1 MKYDFD
7 AMHNR
12 RIAGDIKYNCPS
24 DVIPMWVADMDFKAP
39 NEISDALIKEAKHG
53 IFGYKEPDE
62 EYMSLVTQ
70 WYKLRF
76 DWEIRQW
83 YKLRFDWEIRPEH
96 IITSPGVMFSI
107 GASINALTEIGDSI
121 LICQPVYYPFSKI
134 VTANKRKLVISEL
147 TETNGR
153 YQFNFDDIE
162 TKIKKHSV
170 KMFLLCSPHNPVGR
184 VWTKDELKKIGNI
197 CLANNVTIV
206 SDEIH
211 SDFIYQ
217 GNTHTPLA
225 SISDELAK
233 ITVTCT
239 APSKTFNLAG
249 LQASNTVVFDPVIR
263 RKIEK
268 SIAASGYFEIN
279 TMASVSTKAA
289 YQYGGEWLD
298 GLLSYLEESRQ
309 ILQKAFPT
317 DFPISLIQ
325 PEGTYLAWLDCRKTE
340 LTSTKLYDIFLNKAR
355 VWLHKGDTFGKSGN
369 GFMRLNFACPHSVL
383 CEAIDRIKYSI

>member
-1 MKYDFD
+1 
-7 AMHNR
+7 MHNR

-24 DVIPMWVADMDFKAP
+24 DVIPMWVADMDFKVP
-39 NEISDALIKEAKHG
+39 NEISDALIKEAKYG

-62 EYMSLVTQ
+62 EYMSLVT
-70 WYKLRF
+70 
-76 DWEIRQW
+76 QW

-217 GNTHTPLA
+217 GNTHNPLA

-369 GFMRLNFACPHSVL
+369 GFMRLNFACPHIVL
-383 CEAIDRIKYSI
+383 REAIDRIKHSI

>member
-1 MKYDFD
+1 M
-7 AMHNR
+7 
-12 RIAGDIKYNCPS
+12 
-24 DVIPMWVADMDFKAP
+24 
-39 NEISDALIKEAKHG
+39 
-53 IFGYKEPDE
+53 
-62 EYMSLVTQ
+62 
-70 WYKLRF
+70 
-76 DWEIRQW
+76 
-83 YKLRFDWEIRPEH
+83 
-96 IITSPGVMFSI
+96 
-107 GASINALTEIGDSI
+107 
-121 LICQPVYYPFSKI
+121 
-134 VTANKRKLVISEL
+134 
-147 TETNGR
+147 
-153 YQFNFDDIE
+153 
-162 TKIKKHSV
+162 
-170 KMFLLCSPHNPVGR
+170 
-184 VWTKDELKKIGNI
+184 
-197 CLANNVTIV
+197 TIV

-233 ITVTCT
+233 MTVTCT

-249 LQASNTVVFDPVIR
+249 LQASNTVVSDPVIR

-268 SIAASGYFEIN
+268 AIAASGYFEIN

-340 LTSTKLYDIFLNKAR
+340 LTSAELYDIFLDKAR

>member
-24 DVIPMWVADMDFKAP
+24 DVIPMWVADMDFKVP

-62 EYMSLVTQ
+62 EYMSLVT
-70 WYKLRF
+70 
-76 DWEIRQW
+76 QW

-184 VWTKDELKKIGNI
+184 VWTKEELKRIGNI
-197 CLANNVTIV
+197 CLNNGVTIV

-268 SIAASGYFEIN
+268 SIAATGYFELN
-279 TMASVSTKAA
+279 TMAIASTKAA

>member
-24 DVIPMWVADMDFKAP
+24 DVIPMWVADMDFKVP
-39 NEISDALIKEAKHG
+39 NEISDALIKEAMHG

-62 EYMSLVTQ
+62 EYMSLVT
-70 WYKLRF
+70 
-76 DWEIRQW
+76 QW

-121 LICQPVYYPFSKI
+121 LICQPVYYPFSEI

>member
-24 DVIPMWVADMDFKAP
+24 DVIPMWVADMDFQIP

-53 IFGYKEPDE
+53 IFGYNEPDE
-62 EYMSLVTQ
+62 EYMSLVT
-70 WYKLRF
+70 
-76 DWEIRQW
+76 QW

-153 YQFNFDDIE
+153 YKFNYDDIE

-197 CLANNVTIV
+197 CLANDVIIV

-233 ITVTCT
+233 MTVTCT

-249 LQASNTVVFDPVIR
+249 LQASNTVVSDPVIR

-268 SIAASGYFEIN
+268 AIAATGYFEIN
-279 TMASVSTKAA
+279 TMAIVSTKAA

-309 ILQKAFPT
+309 ILQKAFPA
-317 DFPISLIQ
+317 DSPISLIY

-340 LTSTKLYDIFLNKAR
+340 LTSAKLYDIFLNNAR
-355 VWLHKGDTFGKSGN
+355 VWLHKGDTFGQSGN

-383 CEAIDRIKYSI
+383 REAIDRINYSI

>member
-7 AMHNR
+7 AIHNR

-24 DVIPMWVADMDFKAP
+24 NVIPMWVADMDFQIP

-53 IFGYKEPDE
+53 IFGYNEPDE
-62 EYMSLVTQ
+62 EYMSLVT
-70 WYKLRF
+70 
-76 DWEIRQW
+76 QW

-153 YQFNFDDIE
+153 YKFNYDDIE

-197 CLANNVTIV
+197 CLANDVIIV

-233 ITVTCT
+233 MTVTCT

-249 LQASNTVVFDPVIR
+249 LQASNTVVSNPVIR
-263 RKIEK
+263 RKIDK
-268 SIAASGYFEIN
+268 AIAATGYFEIN
-279 TMASVSTKAA
+279 TMAIVSTKAA

-309 ILQKAFPT
+309 ILQKAFPA
-317 DFPISLIQ
+317 DSPISLIY

-340 LTSTKLYDIFLNKAR
+340 LTSAKLYDIFLNNAR
-355 VWLHKGDTFGKSGN
+355 VWLHKGDTFGQSGN

-383 CEAIDRIKYSI
+383 REAIDRINYSI

>member
-1 MKYDFD
+1 
-7 AMHNR
+7 
-12 RIAGDIKYNCPS
+12 
-24 DVIPMWVADMDFKAP
+24 MWVADMDFKVP

-62 EYMSLVTQ
+62 EYMSLVT
-70 WYKLRF
+70 
-76 DWEIRQW
+76 QW

-153 YQFNFDDIE
+153 YQLNFDDIE

-268 SIAASGYFEIN
+268 AIAATGYFELN
-279 TMASVSTKAA
+279 TMAIASTKAA
-289 YQYGGEWLD
+289 YKYGGDWLD

>member
-76 DWEIRQW
+76 DWEIQ
-83 YKLRFDWEIRPEH
+83 PEH

-107 GASINALTEIGDSI
+107 GASINALMEIGDSI

-134 VTANKRKLVISEL
+134 VTANNRSLVVSEL

-153 YQFNFDDIE
+153 YQFDFDDIE
-162 TKIKKHSV
+162 TKIKQHGV

-184 VWTKDELKKIGNI
+184 VWTKEELKRIGNI
-197 CLANNVTIV
+197 CLNNGVTIV

-211 SDFIYQ
+211 SDFIYR
-217 GNTHTPLA
+217 GSTHTPLA
-225 SISDELAK
+225 SLSDELAEM
-233 ITVTCT
+233 TVTCT

-249 LQASNTVVFDPVIR
+249 LQASNAVVSNPVLR
-263 RKIEK
+263 KKIEK
-268 SIAASGYFEIN
+268 TIAATGYFELN
-279 TMASVSTKAA
+279 TMAIASTKAA
-289 YQYGGEWLD
+289 YKYGGDWLD
-298 GLLSYLEESRQ
+298 GLLTYLEKSRQ
-309 ILQKAFPT
+309 ILKEAFPK
-317 DFPISLIQ
+317 DSPISLIQ
-325 PEGTYLAWLDCRKTE
+325 PEGTYLAWLDCRKTG
-340 LTSTKLYDIFLNKAR
+340 LSSARLYDIFLNNAR
-355 VWLHKGDTFGKSGN
+355 VWLHKGNTFGQSGN
-369 GFMRLNFACPHSVL
+369 RFMRLNFACPHSVL
-383 CEAIDRIKYSI
+383 TEAIDRINYSI

>member
-24 DVIPMWVADMDFKAP
+24 DVIPMWVADMDFKVP
-39 NEISDALIKEAKHG
+39 NEISDALIKEAMHG

-62 EYMSLVTQ
+62 EYMSLVT
-70 WYKLRF
+70 
-76 DWEIRQW
+76 QW

-279 TMASVSTKAA
+279 TMASVSTKAS

>member
-7 AMHNR
+7 AIHNR

-24 DVIPMWVADMDFKAP
+24 NVIPMWVADMDFQIP

-53 IFGYKEPDE
+53 IFGYNEPYE
-62 EYMSLVTQ
+62 EYMSLVT
-70 WYKLRF
+70 
-76 DWEIRQW
+76 QW

-153 YQFNFDDIE
+153 YKFNYDDIE

-268 SIAASGYFEIN
+268 AIAATGYFELN
-279 TMASVSTKAA
+279 TMAIASTKAA

>member
-24 DVIPMWVADMDFKAP
+24 DVIPMWVADMDFKVP

-53 IFGYKEPDE
+53 IFGYNEPDE
-62 EYMSLVTQ
+62 EYMSLVT
-70 WYKLRF
+70 
-76 DWEIRQW
+76 QW

-153 YQFNFDDIE
+153 YQFDFDDIE
-162 TKIKKHSV
+162 TKIKQHGV
-170 KMFLLCSPHNPVGR
+170 RMFLLCSPHNPVGR
-184 VWTKDELKKIGNI
+184 VWTKEELKRIGNV
-197 CLANNVTIV
+197 CLNNGVTIV

-217 GNTHTPLA
+217 RNTHTPLA

-340 LTSTKLYDIFLNKAR
+340 LTSTKLYDIFLNKAH

>member
-24 DVIPMWVADMDFKAP
+24 DVIPMWVADMDFKVP

-62 EYMSLVTQ
+62 EYMSLVT
-70 WYKLRF
+70 
-76 DWEIRQW
+76 QW

-309 ILQKAFPT
+309 ILQKAFPA
-317 DFPISLIQ
+317 DSPISLIY

-340 LTSTKLYDIFLNKAR
+340 LTSAKLYDIFLNNAR
-355 VWLHKGDTFGKSGN
+355 VWLHKGDTFGQSGN

-383 CEAIDRIKYSI
+383 REAIDRINYSI

>member
-62 EYMSLVTQ
+62 EYMSLVT
-70 WYKLRF
+70 
-76 DWEIRQW
+76 QW

-268 SIAASGYFEIN
+268 GIAASGYFEIN

>member
-24 DVIPMWVADMDFKAP
+24 DVIPMWVADMDFKVP
-39 NEISDALIKEAKHG
+39 NEISDALIKEAMHG

-62 EYMSLVTQ
+62 EYMSLVT
-70 WYKLRF
+70 
-76 DWEIRQW
+76 QW

-233 ITVTCT
+233 MTVTCT

-249 LQASNTVVFDPVIR
+249 LQASNTVVSDPVIR

-268 SIAASGYFEIN
+268 AIAATGYFEIN
-279 TMASVSTKAA
+279 TMAIVSTKAA

-309 ILQKAFPT
+309 ILQKAFPA
-317 DFPISLIQ
+317 DSPISLIY

-340 LTSTKLYDIFLNKAR
+340 LTSAKLYDIFLNNAR
-355 VWLHKGDTFGKSGN
+355 VWLHKGDTFGQSGN
-369 GFMRLNFACPHSVL
+369 GFMRMNFACPHSVL
-383 CEAIDRIKYSI
+383 REAIDRINYSI

>member
-62 EYMSLVTQ
+62 EYMSLVT
-70 WYKLRF
+70 
-76 DWEIRQW
+76 QW

>member
-1 MKYDFD
+1 MNYDFD
-7 AMHNR
+7 AIHNR
-12 RIAGDIKYNCPS
+12 RTAGDIKYCCPS
-24 DVIPMWVADMDFKAP
+24 DVIPMWVADMDFKVP
-39 NEISDALIKEAKHG
+39 NEISDALIKEAMHG

-62 EYMSLVTQ
+62 EYMSLVT
-70 WYKLRF
+70 
-76 DWEIRQW
+76 QW

-217 GNTHTPLA
+217 RNTHTPLA

>member
-7 AMHNR
+7 AIHNR

-24 DVIPMWVADMDFKAP
+24 NVIPMWVADMDFQIP

-53 IFGYKEPDE
+53 IFGYNEPDE
-62 EYMSLVTQ
+62 EYMSLVT
-70 WYKLRF
+70 
-76 DWEIRQW
+76 QW

-197 CLANNVTIV
+197 CLANDVTIV

-233 ITVTCT
+233 MTVTCT

-249 LQASNTVVFDPVIR
+249 LQASNTVVSNPVIR
-263 RKIEK
+263 RKIDK
-268 SIAASGYFEIN
+268 AIAATGYFEIN
-279 TMASVSTKAA
+279 TMAIVSTKAA

-309 ILQKAFPT
+309 ILQKAFPA
-317 DFPISLIQ
+317 DSPISLIY

-340 LTSTKLYDIFLNKAR
+340 LTSAKLYDIFLNNAR
-355 VWLHKGDTFGKSGN
+355 VWLHKGDTFGQSGN

-383 CEAIDRIKYSI
+383 REAIDRINYSI

>member
-7 AMHNR
+7 AIHNR

-24 DVIPMWVADMDFKAP
+24 NVIPMWVADMDFQIP

-53 IFGYKEPDE
+53 IFGYNKPDD
-62 EYMSLVTQ
+62 EYEQLVVQ

-76 DWEIRQW
+76 GWEIQ
-83 YKLRFDWEIRPEH
+83 PEH

-268 SIAASGYFEIN
+268 AIAATGYFELN
-279 TMASVSTKAA
+279 TMAIASTKAA

>member
-24 DVIPMWVADMDFKAP
+24 DVIPMWVADMDFKVP

-62 EYMSLVTQ
+62 EYMSLVT
-70 WYKLRF
+70 
-76 DWEIRQW
+76 QW

-233 ITVTCT
+233 MTVTCT

-249 LQASNTVVFDPVIR
+249 LQASNTVVSDPVIR

-268 SIAASGYFEIN
+268 AIAATGYFEIN
-279 TMASVSTKAA
+279 TMAIVSTKAA

-309 ILQKAFPT
+309 ILQKAFPA
-317 DFPISLIQ
+317 DSPISLIY

-340 LTSTKLYDIFLNKAR
+340 LTSAKLYDIFLNNAR
-355 VWLHKGDTFGKSGN
+355 VWLHKGDTFGQSGN

-383 CEAIDRIKYSI
+383 REAIDRINYSI

>member
-7 AMHNR
+7 AIHNR

-24 DVIPMWVADMDFKAP
+24 NVIPMWVADMDFQIP

-53 IFGYKEPDE
+53 IFGYNEPDE
-62 EYMSLVTQ
+62 EYMSLVT
-70 WYKLRF
+70 
-76 DWEIRQW
+76 QW

-153 YQFNFDDIE
+153 YKFNYDDIE

-197 CLANNVTIV
+197 CLANDVIIV

-233 ITVTCT
+233 MTVTCT

-249 LQASNTVVFDPVIR
+249 LQASNTVVSDPVIR

-268 SIAASGYFEIN
+268 AIAATGYFEIN
-279 TMASVSTKAA
+279 TMAIVSTKAA

-309 ILQKAFPT
+309 ILQKAFPA
-317 DFPISLIQ
+317 DSPISLIY

-340 LTSTKLYDIFLNKAR
+340 LTSAKLYDIFLNNAR
-355 VWLHKGDTFGKSGN
+355 VWLHKGDTFGQSGN

-383 CEAIDRIKYSI
+383 RKAIDRINYSI

>member
-24 DVIPMWVADMDFKAP
+24 DVIPMWVADMDFKVP

-62 EYMSLVTQ
+62 EYMSLVT
-70 WYKLRF
+70 
-76 DWEIRQW
+76 QW

-197 CLANNVTIV
+197 CLANDVIIV

-249 LQASNTVVFDPVIR
+249 LQASNTVVFDPVIQ
-263 RKIEK
+263 RKIEN

>member
-62 EYMSLVTQ
+62 EYMSLVT
-70 WYKLRF
+70 
-76 DWEIRQW
+76 QW

-249 LQASNTVVFDPVIR
+249 LQASNTVVSDPVIR

-268 SIAASGYFEIN
+268 AIAATGYFEIN
-279 TMASVSTKAA
+279 TMAIVSTKAA

>member
-1 MKYDFD
+1 
-7 AMHNR
+7 MHNR

-62 EYMSLVTQ
+62 EYMSLVT
-70 WYKLRF
+70 
-76 DWEIRQW
+76 QW

>member
-76 DWEIRQW
+76 DWEIR
-83 YKLRFDWEIRPEH
+83 PEH

-134 VTANKRKLVISEL
+134 VTANNRSLVVSEL

-153 YQFNFDDIE
+153 YKFNYDDIE

-170 KMFLLCSPHNPVGR
+170 KMFLLCS

-197 CLANNVTIV
+197 CLNNGVTIV

-211 SDFIYQ
+211 SDFIYR
-217 GNTHTPLA
+217 GSTHTPLA
-225 SISDELAK
+225 SLSDELAEM
-233 ITVTCT
+233 TVTCT

-249 LQASNTVVFDPVIR
+249 LQASNAVVSNPVLR
-263 RKIEK
+263 EKIEK
-268 SIAASGYFEIN
+268 AIAATGYFELN
-279 TMASVSTKAA
+279 TMAIASTKA
-289 YQYGGEWLD
+289 WL
-298 GLLSYLEESRQ
+298 
-309 ILQKAFPT
+309 I
-317 DFPISLIQ
+317 I
-325 PEGTYLAWLDCRKTE
+325 
-340 LTSTKLYDIFLNKAR
+340 AR
-355 VWLHKGDTFGKSGN
+355 H
-369 GFMRLNFACPHSVL
+369 R
-383 CEAIDRIKYSI
+383 

>member
-1 MKYDFD
+1 ME
-7 AMHNR
+7 
-12 RIAGDIKYNCPS
+12 GDI
-24 DVIPMWVADMDFKAP
+24 
-39 NEISDALIKEAKHG
+39 AL
-53 IFGYKEPDE
+53 P
-62 EYMSLVTQ
+62 
-70 WYKLRF
+70 
-76 DWEIRQW
+76 
-83 YKLRFDWEIRPEH
+83 
-96 IITSPGVMFSI
+96 
-107 GASINALTEIGDSI
+107 EIGDSI

-153 YQFNFDDIE
+153 YKFNYDDIE

-197 CLANNVTIV
+197 CLANDVIIV

-233 ITVTCT
+233 MTVTCT

-249 LQASNTVVFDPVIR
+249 LQASNTVVSDPVIR

-268 SIAASGYFEIN
+268 AIAATGYFEIN
-279 TMASVSTKAA
+279 TMAIVSTKAA

-309 ILQKAFPT
+309 ILQKAFPA
-317 DFPISLIQ
+317 DSPISLIY

-340 LTSTKLYDIFLNKAR
+340 LTSAKLYDIFLNNAR
-355 VWLHKGDTFGKSGN
+355 VWLHKGDTFGQSGN

-383 CEAIDRIKYSI
+383 REAIDRINYSI

>member
-62 EYMSLVTQ
+62 EYMSLVT
-70 WYKLRF
+70 
-76 DWEIRQW
+76 QW

-233 ITVTCT
+233 MTVTCT

-249 LQASNTVVFDPVIR
+249 LQASNTVVSDPVIR

-268 SIAASGYFEIN
+268 AIAATGYFEIN
-279 TMASVSTKAA
+279 TMAIVSTKAA

>member
-24 DVIPMWVADMDFKAP
+24 DVIPMWVADMDFKVP
-39 NEISDALIKEAKHG
+39 NEISDALIKEAMHG

-62 EYMSLVTQ
+62 EYMSLVT
-70 WYKLRF
+70 
-76 DWEIRQW
+76 QW

-134 VTANKRKLVISEL
+134 VTANKRKLVISVL

-217 GNTHTPLA
+217 RNTHTPLA

>member
-24 DVIPMWVADMDFKAP
+24 DVIPMWVADMDFKVP

-62 EYMSLVTQ
+62 EYMSLVT
-70 WYKLRF
+70 
-76 DWEIRQW
+76 QW

-211 SDFIYQ
+211 SDFIYR
-217 GNTHTPLA
+217 GSTHTPLA
-225 SISDELAK
+225 FLSDELAEM
-233 ITVTCT
+233 TVTCT

-268 SIAASGYFEIN
+268 SIAATGYFELN
-279 TMASVSTKAA
+279 TMAIASTKAA
-289 YQYGGEWLD
+289 YKYGGDWLD

>member
-24 DVIPMWVADMDFKAP
+24 DVIPMWVADMDFKVP

-62 EYMSLVTQ
+62 EYMSLVT
-70 WYKLRF
+70 
-76 DWEIRQW
+76 QW

-268 SIAASGYFEIN
+268 SIAATGYFELN
-279 TMASVSTKAA
+279 TMAIASTKAA

-325 PEGTYLAWLDCRKTE
+325 PDGTYLAWLDCRKTE

>member
-39 NEISDALIKEAKHG
+39 NEISDALIKEAMHG

-62 EYMSLVTQ
+62 EYMSLVT
-70 WYKLRF
+70 
-76 DWEIRQW
+76 QW

>member
-76 DWEIRQW
+76 DWEIR
-83 YKLRFDWEIRPEH
+83 PEH

-153 YQFNFDDIE
+153 YQFNYDDIE

>member
-7 AMHNR
+7 AIHNR

-24 DVIPMWVADMDFKAP
+24 NVIPMWVADMDFQIP

-53 IFGYKEPDE
+53 IFGYNEPDE
-62 EYMSLVTQ
+62 EYMSLVT
-70 WYKLRF
+70 
-76 DWEIRQW
+76 QW

-153 YQFNFDDIE
+153 YKFNYDDIE

-233 ITVTCT
+233 MTVTCT

-325 PEGTYLAWLDCRKTE
+325 PEGTYLAWLDCRKTG
-340 LTSTKLYDIFLNKAR
+340 LTSAQLNDVFLNNAR

-369 GFMRLNFACPHSVL
+369 GFMRLNFACPHIVL
-383 CEAIDRIKYSI
+383 REAIDRIKHSI

>member
-62 EYMSLVTQ
+62 EYMSLVT
-70 WYKLRF
+70 
-76 DWEIRQW
+76 QW

-249 LQASNTVVFDPVIR
+249 LQASNTVVLDPVIR

>member
-53 IFGYKEPDE
+53 IFGYKEPGE
-62 EYMSLVTQ
+62 EYMSLVT
-70 WYKLRF
+70 
-76 DWEIRQW
+76 QW

>member
-24 DVIPMWVADMDFKAP
+24 DVIPMWVADMDFKVP
-39 NEISDALIKEAKHG
+39 NEISDALIKEAMHG

-62 EYMSLVTQ
+62 EYMSLVT
-70 WYKLRF
+70 
-76 DWEIRQW
+76 QW

-268 SIAASGYFEIN
+268 AIAATGYFELN
-279 TMASVSTKAA
+279 TMAIASTKAA